1 MEKRNTMIAA
11 LIIFVLGFGMV
22 VVGGLWLIIDFNRID
37 EQTNY
42 MPTLDLYALALQQ
55 AVNSASSDNDES
67 EMFQMVEEV
76 NEYGFATD
84 STAS

>member
-1 MEKRNTMIAA
+1 MIAA

>member
-1 MEKRNTMIAA
+1 MIAA

-76 NEYGFATD
+76 NKYGFATD

>member
-1 MEKRNTMIAA
+1 MIAA

-67 EMFQMVEEV
+67 KMFQMVEEV